1 MYFQNADTVLRQQ
14 SLERPVAQ
22 VATTVSGGKSA
33 MYLLVWFSTAQ
44 GLLLLSEAQL
54 EDIMLLRQLFLT
66 KRCLLR
72 AKRDQ
77 LMVATPEP
85 HLHPSENVT
94 RMTDLAEELKD
105 NASKDQRLLYQMSR
119 AFYCGVSFQ

>member
-1 MYFQNADTVLRQQ
+1 M
-14 SLERPVAQ
+14 
-22 VATTVSGGKSA
+22 
-33 MYLLVWFSTAQ
+33 
-44 GLLLLSEAQL
+44 LSEAQL
-54 EDIMLLRQLFLT
+54 EDIMLLRKLFLT

-72 AKRDQ
+72 AKRNQ
-77 LMVATPEP
+77 LMLVTPER

-119 AFYCGVSFQ
+119 AFYCGVGL